1 MPEIWRTKKEKCMT
15 ENKKQKL
22 PDFASLDEMADF
34 FDENDMGDYLKDAPE
49 VHFKVNLRKRT
60 HFVAI
65 DEEINGELRKIAKGK
80 KITSEN
86 LVNSWLKEKIADYAE
101 KV

>member
-34 FDENDMGDYLKDAPE
+34 FDENDMGDY
-49 VHFKVNLRKRT
+49 
-60 HFVAI
+60 
-65 DEEINGELRKIAKGK
+65 
-80 KITSEN
+80 SE
-86 LVNSWLKEKIADYAE
+86 
-101 KV
+101 